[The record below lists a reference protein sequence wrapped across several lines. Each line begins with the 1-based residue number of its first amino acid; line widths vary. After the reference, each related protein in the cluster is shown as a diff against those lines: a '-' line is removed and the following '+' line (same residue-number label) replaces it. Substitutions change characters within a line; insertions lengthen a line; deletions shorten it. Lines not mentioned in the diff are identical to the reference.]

1 MIEKQGT
8 VKIARNVDQ
17 VAQGTKK
24 ISRNIFNVLEA
35 TSDARVKLNDVQKCH
50 NKIKAA

>member
-35 TSDARVKLNDVQKCH
+35 TSDAGGKSKDVF
-50 NKIKAA
+50 NAEEMLY

>member
-1 MIEKQGT
+1 LKIKAPL
-8 VKIARNVDQ
+8 KIARNVDQ

-35 TSDARVKLNDVQKCH
+35 TSDARVKLNDV
-50 NKIKAA
+50 